1 MWIKRIKLKNF
12 RSHNLIEVDLE
23 NGLNVIVGPNASG
36 KTNLAD
42 GLYFFLTGE
51 SFQGLRAHDLVKK
64 GEKEMMIEGDIVSND
79 GCKHMVYY
87 WSDEKGFLFKVNKR
101 AMSPKEIIRKSAV
114 MEFSPDDLG
123 LVKGDPE
130 TRRKYLDQTAA
141 LLSIN
146 YRDTLRVYYR
156 VLKQRNKILK
166 EKRRGWRT
174 QLETW
179 TDGLVKNGSQIILKR
194 NELVEEIDQEIK
206 SIVNELGIS
215 KIETSYK
222 SSVNIGIDRQATE
235 NNFLKKLDNNI
246 EREIRHGRTE
256 SGPHLDDM
264 EIYIKGL
271 RARTH
276 SSQGEK
282 RIAALA
288 LKEAAAAV
296 LKKTKKEETIIIMD
310 DILSELDIK
319 NREKIKTM
327 IEKKRQTILTTT
339 SIDYLNTDNIKGVN
353 IINL

>member
-1 MWIKRIKLKNF
+1 M
-12 RSHNLIEVDLE
+12 
-23 NGLNVIVGPNASG
+23 
-36 KTNLAD
+36 
-42 GLYFFLTGE
+42 
-51 SFQGLRAHDLVKK
+51 
-64 GEKEMMIEGDIVSND
+64 
-79 GCKHMVYY
+79 
-87 WSDEKGFLFKVNKR
+87 
-101 AMSPKEIIRKSAV
+101 
-114 MEFSPDDLG
+114 
-123 LVKGDPE
+123 
-130 TRRKYLDQTAA
+130 
-141 LLSIN
+141 
-146 YRDTLRVYYR
+146 
-156 VLKQRNKILK
+156 
-166 EKRRGWRT
+166 
-174 QLETW
+174 
-179 TDGLVKNGSQIILKR
+179 
-194 NELVEEIDQEIK
+194 
-206 SIVNELGIS
+206 NELGIS